1 MNSIYKNFE
10 HLNTLVLQYVDLMIS
25 RIVALPIV
33 QSSLDLFLSIWEE
46 GAHTFAF
53 DYFRPGEEF
62 LPHLVESLHHLVE
75 SLPHSV
81 ESPPYLVESLPHSV
95 ECPPYLVESLHHLVE
110 SLPHLVESLSHL
122 IDWVIIL
129 LITLG
134 GTCLEE
140 KEKWAHWIIPLVFI
154 IILGQVWIDSITVN
168 VTFLKPIREIQNGIV
183 TQISR
188 IWTPE
193 VQLIISVITCIFFC
207 YIYIKR
213 NMLALAP
220 LYYIAHEYLVFGFII
235 LCLRFL
241 LQWFGALSAEGLYI
255 SVLSKLFINPVQKF
269 LGTVF
274 EYVEKIFSSVFP
286 GKTFPLKGMSSN
298 MAVSLTLLICING
311 TQYTEQ
317 YCPAS
322 FS

>member
-75 SLPHSV
+75 S
-81 ESPPYLVESLPHSV
+81 
-95 ECPPYLVESLHHLVE
+95 

>member
-53 DYFRPGEEF
+53 DYFPGEEF
-62 LPHLVESLHHLVE
+62 LLYLVESLHHLVE

-81 ESPPYLVESLPHSV
+81 ESLPHLVEF
-95 ECPPYLVESLHHLVE
+95 LHHLVE

-193 VQLIISVITCIFFC
+193 VQLIISVITCIFFF

-286 GKTFPLKGMSSN
+286 GKTFPLK
-298 MAVSLTLLICING
+298 
-311 TQYTEQ
+311 
-317 YCPAS
+317 
-322 FS
+322 

>member
-1 MNSIYKNFE
+1 
-10 HLNTLVLQYVDLMIS
+10 MIS

-53 DYFRPGEEF
+53 DYFPGEEF
-62 LPHLVESLHHLVE
+62 LLYLVESLHHLVE
-75 SLPHSV
+75 SLPHS
-81 ESPPYLVESLPHSV
+81 
-95 ECPPYLVESLHHLVE
+95 VE

>member
-1 MNSIYKNFE
+1 M
-10 HLNTLVLQYVDLMIS
+10 
-25 RIVALPIV
+25 
-33 QSSLDLFLSIWEE
+33 
-46 GAHTFAF
+46 
-53 DYFRPGEEF
+53 
-62 LPHLVESLHHLVE
+62 
-75 SLPHSV
+75 
-81 ESPPYLVESLPHSV
+81 
-95 ECPPYLVESLHHLVE
+95 
-110 SLPHLVESLSHL
+110 ESLSHL

>member
-75 SLPHSV
+75 SLPHS
-81 ESPPYLVESLPHSV
+81 
-95 ECPPYLVESLHHLVE
+95 
-110 SLPHLVESLSHL
+110 VESLSHL

>member
-62 LPHLVESLHHLVE
+62 LPH
-75 SLPHSV
+75 
-81 ESPPYLVESLPHSV
+81 
-95 ECPPYLVESLHHLVE
+95 LVESLHHLVE